1 MTSLKKIVFVAIL
14 ALVAQNINSQEG
26 LPIYSDYLT
35 DNYYLLHPSMAG
47 ISNCNKIRTTA
58 RQQWFGELEAPNL
71 QTLSFNARLG
81 EKSGF
86 GAIVYNDKNGFHS
99 QSGGY
104 ITYAYHL
111 MFSRTATDLNQLS
124 FGLSAGFSQSNLNES
139 TFLLSYPTNDSFDP
153 AIFGGTQ
160 SASYFNIDASLSY
173 NFLNFSFLTSSVD
186 LTNASRSLI
195 ISASAVCKA
204 NIVECNVSVAFFNS
218 FEIII

>member
-1 MTSLKKIVFVAIL
+1 MNFKKTYVVL
-14 ALVAQNINSQEG
+14 LLLVTQFSFSQDG
-26 LPIYSDYLT
+26 IPVYHDYLS
-35 DNYYLLHPSMAG
+35 DNLYLLHPSMAG
-47 ISNCNKIRTTA
+47 AASPNQVRLTA

-173 NFLNFSFLTSSVD
+173 NFLNFS
-186 LTNASRSLI
+186 
-195 ISASAVCKA
+195 
-204 NIVECNVSVAFFNS
+204 
-218 FEIII
+218 